1 MFFRATGS
9 EGEVYAV
16 KFLEFEDPGEVE
28 VVEELHN
35 YLVEREVR
43 GERVVELKGY

>member
-1 MFFRATGS
+1 MYFRATDS
-9 EGEVYAV
+9 DDRILAV
-16 KFLEFEDPGEVE
+16 KFLEFEDPGELE

-35 YLVEREVR
+35 YLVEREVK